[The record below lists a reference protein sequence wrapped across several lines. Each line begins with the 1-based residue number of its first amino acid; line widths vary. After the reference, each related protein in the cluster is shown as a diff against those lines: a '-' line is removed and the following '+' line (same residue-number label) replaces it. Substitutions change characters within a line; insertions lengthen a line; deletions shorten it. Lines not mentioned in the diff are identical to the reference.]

1 MVKESCGRDQILN
14 VLLFR
19 FRSLGDENLLCPL
32 TVFAKTA
39 VPWSSSNDLILRGC
53 LSVNI
58 GSAFDFALLFG
69 AERTLCSTVKGMGP
83 ITKRDRILQVGGQ
96 KIGPPKWRIAF
107 SCRMG
112 IFLML

>member
-1 MVKESCGRDQILN
+1 MAET
-14 VLLFR
+14 R
-19 FRSLGDENLLCPL
+19 FSTCYPASEALVTKNLLCPL

-58 GSAFDFALLFG
+58 RSAFDFALLFG
-69 AERTLCSTVKGMGP
+69 DERTLCSTVKGMGP

-96 KIGPPKWRIAF
+96 KMGPKRRVNYLAG
-107 SCRMG
+107 MG
-112 IFLML
+112 SSG